1 MAPACTDEEHNLGKL
16 TNLGRVLA
24 CMRGVGGSIPPPP
37 LPSHVGPRGSP
48 LLAVVAESPLGAVA
62 PHPHAHE

>member
-1 MAPACTDEEHNLGKL
+1 MAPACTDEEHNMGKL

-48 LLAVVAESPLGAVA
+48 LLAVAAREPPGGSGPT
-62 PHPHAHE
+62 PPRT